1 MGNIDIRLSILQS
14 EILNIADEYD
24 NNYYITLEEL
34 ETRNYLFFN
43 KTKYLFTE
51 LNEILN
57 NNPNRYAIKIVI
69 KMLLD
74 EFNKGD
80 WK

>member
-43 KTKYLFTE
+43 KTNYLFTE
-51 LNEILN
+51 LN
-57 NNPNRYAIKIVI
+57 
-69 KMLLD
+69 
-74 EFNKGD
+74 
-80 WK
+80 

>member
-43 KTKYLFTE
+43 KTNYLFTE

-57 NNPNRYAIKIVI
+57 NNPNCYAIKIVI

>member
-43 KTKYLFTE
+43 KTNYLFTE

-57 NNPNRYAIKIVI
+57 NNPNRYAIKLVI
-69 KMLLD
+69 KILLD